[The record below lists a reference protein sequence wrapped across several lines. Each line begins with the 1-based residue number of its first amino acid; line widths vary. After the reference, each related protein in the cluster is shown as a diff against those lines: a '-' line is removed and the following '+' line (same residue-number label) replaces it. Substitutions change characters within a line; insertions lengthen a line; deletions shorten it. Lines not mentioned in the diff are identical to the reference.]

1 MENCAACERP
11 IVYFRICS
19 GEKLCRG
26 CFVRSI
32 ENKVRE
38 TISRHSMIKHGD
50 KVALALSGGKDS
62 TVLVNII
69 AKLGARFPGRELL
82 AITVDEGIAGYRDE
96 SIRIARKCCSQLGV
110 DHLVVSFKD
119 LYGYT
124 LDEIRSS
131 LRRDGVGLGTCSY
144 CGVLRRRALN
154 STAKAVKADKLITAH
169 SLDDEV
175 QTIMLNILR
184 GDILRLS
191 RIAPGFGR
199 AIPGL
204 IPRVKPLR
212 EVPEEEIALYAFL
225 RKIEM
230 QQTPCPYARES
241 MRNDARMMIN
251 TIEKKHPGTRHTILH
266 SFERLS
272 SSMKTYA
279 TADISY
285 CKECGEPSAAD
296 RCKTCEFLSHL
307 KSG

>member
-11 IVYFRICS
+11 SVYFRIYS
-19 GEKLCRG
+19 GEKLCRV
-26 CFVRSI
+26 CFLRSI
-32 ENKVRE
+32 ENKVRA
-38 TISRHSMIKHGD
+38 TISKYSMIKHGE

-62 TVLVNII
+62 TALISI
-69 AKLGARFPGRELL
+69 MAKLGARFPGYELV

-96 SIRIARKCCSQLGV
+96 SIRIARKRCSQLGV
-110 DHLVVSFKD
+110 DHLIVSFKD

-124 LDEIRSS
+124 LDEIRGA
-131 LRRDGVGLGTCSY
+131 LRRDGVCLGTCSY
-144 CGVLRRRALN
+144 CGVLRRKALN

-175 QTIMLNILR
+175 QTILLNVIH
-184 GDILRLS
+184 GDILRLP
-191 RIAPGFGR
+191 RITPDVER
-199 AIPGL
+199 KIPGL

-230 QQTPCPYARES
+230 QKTPCPYAKES

-251 TIEKKHPGTRHTILH
+251 TIEKKHPGTRYTMLH

-272 SSMKTYA
+272 SSIRISTM
-279 TADISY
+279 ADIKY
-285 CKECGEPSAAD
+285 CKECGEPAAAGI
-296 RCKTCEFLSHL
+296 CKTCEILSHL
-307 KSG
+307 KPE